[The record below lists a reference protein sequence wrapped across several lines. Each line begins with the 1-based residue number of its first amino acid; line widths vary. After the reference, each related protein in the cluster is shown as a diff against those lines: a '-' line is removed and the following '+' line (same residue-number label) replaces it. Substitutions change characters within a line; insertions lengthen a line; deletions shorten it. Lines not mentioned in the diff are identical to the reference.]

1 MFKLFWNRVTAKV
14 KAQPDWRHDPLGHPA
29 LRAMSL
35 RELADLPVVAEVPM
49 RVGKVEVTARPCQGA
64 SQELSYRCAVS
75 R

>member
-29 LRAMSL
+29 IREMNL

-49 RVGKVEVTARPCQGA
+49 RVNTAEVAAGCRKGL
-64 SQELSYRCAVS
+64 SQELSSPCAGS
-75 R
+75 